1 MTQQQYALDLTR
13 HAFMRPYKDL
23 VVFGTW
29 LWNDDQEDTEPCLAI
44 VPRYRR
50 NGFTPVCI
58 ALSALHLYNSP
69 KYMARA
75 SRQFNADLG
84 FEDSMANWHKVAD
97 AIHEH
102 MRDLIM
108 MPENPI
114 ETVVVGEVTVSRNGN
129 KETTGL
135 ILDHQSLAQA

>member
-1 MTQQQYALDLTR
+1 MTQHAIDLTR

-29 LWNDDQEDTEPCLAI
+29 LYNDDQEDHEPALVI
-44 VPRYRR
+44 LPRYRR
-50 NGFTPVCI
+50 NGFKPVCI
-58 ALSALHLYNSP
+58 ALSALHLYNSAR
-69 KYMARA
+69 YMARA

-84 FEDSMANWHKVAD
+84 FEDSMANSHKVAD

-108 MPENPI
+108 MPENPTQ
-114 ETVVVGEVTVSRNGN
+114 TVVVGEVTIRRNGN
-129 KETTGL
+129 KETTAEV
-135 ILDHQSLAQA
+135 LDHVSLAQA